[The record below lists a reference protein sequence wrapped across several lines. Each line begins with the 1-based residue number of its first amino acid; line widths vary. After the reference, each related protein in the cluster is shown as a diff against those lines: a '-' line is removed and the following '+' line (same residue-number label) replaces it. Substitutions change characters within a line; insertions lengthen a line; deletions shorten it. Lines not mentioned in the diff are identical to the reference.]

1 MSFTQSF
8 KLALKSLRT
17 SKMRALLTMLGIII
31 GVGAVIV
38 ILSLGNGMQSMMN
51 EQFEKLGANLLQVQ
65 VWRPEDGS
73 TRNVEPED
81 LYALAERYPQYI
93 SGVSPYVSA
102 MTPVSSGT
110 LEFDRTSVYGVSED
124 FFDNQRLQTMSGGK
138 LSQGRFLS
146 YVDVSRYQNVCVVG
160 SYIAQEAFRGDALD
174 KTLTVGGVSY
184 RIVGVLEKQ
193 ADNTSGSGDDQVYIP
208 YTNARLLSAGSSM
221 DMYMM
226 TSTSKDTSTA
236 AKGIVERLL
245 YDTYLSS
252 DYYMVITS
260 AEMMDVMNTMM
271 NTMMIVLVAI
281 AAISLVV
288 GGIGI
293 MNIMLVSVTE
303 RTREIGIRKSLGAK
317 QKDIRGQFIIEAG
330 TTSAIGG
337 VLGIVFGL
345 VLATVAGTLVNGLMA
360 SSSMSTGGTAATFTA
375 TPTLG
380 SIAVSFGVSVA
391 IGILF
396 GYLPANK
403 AARLNPIDAL
413 RYE

>member
-1 MSFTQSF
+1 M
-8 KLALKSLRT
+8 
-17 SKMRALLTMLGIII
+17 
-31 GVGAVIV
+31 
-38 ILSLGNGMQSMMN
+38 
-51 EQFEKLGANLLQVQ
+51 
-65 VWRPEDGS
+65 
-73 TRNVEPED
+73 
-81 LYALAERYPQYI
+81 
-93 SGVSPYVSA
+93 
-102 MTPVSSGT
+102 
-110 LEFDRTSVYGVSED
+110 
-124 FFDNQRLQTMSGGK
+124 
-138 LSQGRFLS
+138 
-146 YVDVSRYQNVCVVG
+146 
-160 SYIAQEAFRGDALD
+160 
-174 KTLTVGGVSY
+174 
-184 RIVGVLEKQ
+184 
-193 ADNTSGSGDDQVYIP
+193 
-208 YTNARLLSAGSSM
+208 
-221 DMYMM
+221 
-226 TSTSKDTSTA
+226 
-236 AKGIVERLL
+236 
-245 YDTYLSS
+245 
-252 DYYMVITS
+252 
-260 AEMMDVMNTMM
+260 
-271 NTMMIVLVAI
+271 AI